1 MNSLLLSAIASACLA
16 GFVTLFRHQARVA
29 RPITG
34 GRHNPLAHGVR
45 ISLTDEELIA
55 ATSACARLA

>member
-1 MNSLLLSAIASACLA
+1 MNSLLLSAIVSACLV
-16 GFVTLFRHQARVA
+16 GFGTLLKQQARAA

-34 GRHNPLAHGVR
+34 GRHNALAHGVR

-55 ATSACARLA
+55 ATSAYAKPV